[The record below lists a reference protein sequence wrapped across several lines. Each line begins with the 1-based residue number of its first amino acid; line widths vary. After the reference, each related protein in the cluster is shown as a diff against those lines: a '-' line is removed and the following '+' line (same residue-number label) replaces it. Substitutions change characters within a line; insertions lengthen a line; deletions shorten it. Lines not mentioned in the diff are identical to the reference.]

1 MRWFLV
7 GFVNADDW
15 LRRVRQELPSLEA
28 RRIRE
33 GAVTGMSHGAL
44 VAATAAPAELL
55 LAHAKLKCYFDDA
68 HAAEKSFAMSAQL
81 NPEVAATWHGLGR
94 VRLGRGSSVD
104 AADAFRRA
112 AALDEALLP
121 RLFRATALRLSESC
135 DEALRTTAC
144 HVVDAILLKL
154 GATRDPTLCDS
165 LLDARTARNA
175 SALQVAGYAVVDN
188 VMPDNVHASL
198 LVPWYKHVFGL
209 ARASHDALVA
219 AGTTGVDIETLELA
233 DGSSFIIHGRWHAK
247 TRRVELWGEPLADI
261 LNHALT
267 PLVEAAS
274 ALGAGSLVP
283 TYPWPVHY
291 GRDGRIDIHL
301 DQSDNELSLSYQVR
315 VFRRRSQQQQHGA
328 VQWPLYFVDTGLQ
341 LGPGEDGPG
350 ELPLQADVVQRA
362 PPVALRNN
370 DGVLYRGR
378 DVAHWRP
385 PQATGVELYQLV
397 FAWRRIDDRACH
409 GSL

>member
-1 MRWFLV
+1 MRWLLV
-7 GFVNADDW
+7 VCVRADDW
-15 LRRVRQELPSLEA
+15 LRRVRQELPALEA
-28 RRIRE
+28 RRIHE

-44 VAATAAPAELL
+44 VDASAAPAELL

-68 HAAEKSFAMSAQL
+68 DAAEKSYALSAQL
-81 NPEVAATWHGLGR
+81 NPDVAATWHGLGR
-94 VRLGRGSSVD
+94 VRLGRGSSLD
-104 AADAFRRA
+104 AADAFGRA
-112 AALDEALLP
+112 AALDDALLP

-135 DEALRTTAC
+135 DAPLRTTAC
-144 HVVDAILLKL
+144 RVVDAILAKLKV
-154 GATRDPTLCDS
+154 RDPALCDS
-165 LLDARTARNA
+165 LLDARTAKNA
-175 SALQVAGYAVVDN
+175 STLQLAGYAVVDN
-188 VMPDNVHASL
+188 VMSDNVHASL

-209 ARASHDALVA
+209 ARARHDALVA
-219 AGTTGVDIETLELA
+219 AGTSGLDIETLELD
-233 DGSSFIIHGRWHAK
+233 DGSSFVIHGRWHAK

-274 ALGAGSLVP
+274 ALAAGSLVP

-315 VFRRRSQQQQHGA
+315 AFRRRSQRQQQGA

-341 LGPGEDGPG
+341 LRPGEDGPG

-385 PQATGVELYQLV
+385 PQSTGVELYQLV